1 MNLSKNFTLEELTAS
16 PTAKAKGID
25 NTPTEKVIA
34 ELTKLAKTVL
44 QPIREAYGK
53 PIIVSSGYRCPALNT
68 AVKGAKT
75 SQHMLGQAADIKTKS
90 DNPKDN
96 KELFDI
102 AVKLMKEGKIVTGQI
117 IDEYNYDWVH
127 ISTPGGHKNQILHIK

>member
-34 ELTKLAKTVL
+34 ELAKLCKTVL
-44 QPIREAYGK
+44 QPLREAYGK